1 MKKPISPGDK
11 VVVFGAG
18 LVGTLLGILLA
29 KRGFRVEIHEKRPD
43 LRYKIYTS
51 LRSINLALSHRGW
64 NALALAGID
73 EKVRKLAI
81 PMPGRVVHD
90 QLGAEN
96 FFAYGKEGQA
106 IFSVSRYHL
115 NCLLLD
121 EADALPNLKI
131 YFESK
136 AERFAFDKSVAYVAD
151 VEGLRQR
158 IEADAFFGADSAFSA
173 MRYEMMREDRFN
185 YEQHYIEHG
194 YKEFTIRPGKNG
206 SWAIRQ
212 DGLHIWPRKSFMMI
226 ALPNQDFTFTATLF
240 FPFEGPRSFLNTR
253 QPEEIRQLFEE
264 EFPDFTRLVPDYIQQ
279 YQQNPDA
286 SLVTIRCAPWNKRNF
301 LLLGDAAHAVV
312 PFYGQGMIAGFEDC
326 RLLMERLEKG
336 NMSWNQLFEE
346 FYRHRHPDAMAIS
359 ELALDNFIEMRDL
372 VATPE
377 FQLERRLEKEI
388 VDAGTE
394 NWIPLYTMVTFS
406 DLPYSEA
413 RARGRKQADWL
424 KELRLSRS
432 WDGLEETEF
441 RRLAVSGIQE
451 ILRCG
456 SLSVQG

>member
-1 MKKPISPGDK
+1 MKKPISTSDK
-11 VVVFGAG
+11 VVIFGAG

-29 KRGFRVEIHEKRPD
+29 RRGYRVEIHEKRPD
-43 LRYKIYTS
+43 LRYKLYTS

-64 NALALAGID
+64 NALAMAGLD
-73 EKVRKLAI
+73 EKVRALAI
-81 PMPGRVVHD
+81 PMPGRVLHGLEGGE
-90 QLGAEN
+90 Q

-106 IFSVSRYHL
+106 IYSVSRYHL

-121 EADALPNLKI
+121 EAENLPSLKI

-136 AERFAFDKSVAYVAD
+136 VEKFAFDKSVAYVAD

-158 IEADAFFGADSAFSA
+158 IEADAFFGADGAFSA
-173 MRYEMMREDRFN
+173 MRYEMMREDRFY

-206 SWAIRQ
+206 DWAIRP

-240 FPFEGPRSFLNTR
+240 FPFEGERSFR
-253 QPEEIRQLFEE
+253 HIRNAEQIKALFEE
-264 EFPDFTRLVPDYIQQ
+264 EFPDFANLVPDYIQQ

-286 SLVTIRCAPWNKRNF
+286 SLVTIRCSPWNNQNF

-312 PFYGQGMIAGFEDC
+312 PFYGQGMISGFEDC
-326 RLLMERLEKG
+326 RLLMERLDAG
-336 NMSWNQLFEE
+336 AGSWKKLFEE
-346 FYRHRHPDAMAIS
+346 FYQGRHADAMAIS

-377 FQLERRLEKEI
+377 FQLERRMEKEI
-388 VDAGTE
+388 VEAGTKD
-394 NWIPLYTMVTFS
+394 WIPLYTMVTFT
-406 DLPYSEA
+406 DIPYSEA
-413 RARGRKQADWL
+413 QERGRKQSAVL
-424 KELRLSRS
+424 REIRLSRDWS
-432 WDGLEETEF
+432 QIPEEDF
-441 RRLAVSGIQE
+441 RAQVLQTLGMIRPGE
-451 ILRCG
+451 IPAT
-456 SLSVQG
+456 VA